1 MVQTLFATKL
11 KMGQAWTKSGK
22 RLAVTKLKVDHN
34 VVLGE
39 KQMDR
44 DGYGAFQIGYGIKKL
59 KNMSKPLKTILDKSG
74 FSFGVRQIK
83 EVKPSEAGAMKVGDS
98 IQMSDVLHVG
108 DIVHVQGVTKG
119 RGFAGVMKRHG
130 FHGGPRTHGQSDR
143 MRAPGSIGN
152 RTTPGRVFKGKRMAG
167 HYGSVNLSVKN
178 LQVVYLDPTA
188 NEVWVS
194 GPVPSYNSATVRI
207 SVAGN
212 EEFEGLQTKEVKVPV
227 AEEQKVAESVAEAPV
242 EVKAEEPKIEEKIEM
257 KEEKKEEK
265 I

>member
-22 RLAVTKLKVDHN
+22 RLAVTKLKVDNN

-39 KQMDR
+39 KQMER
-44 DGYGAFQIGYGIKKL
+44 DGYQAFQIGYGIKKL
-59 KNMSKPLKTILDKSG
+59 KNMTKPLKTILDKSG
-74 FSFGVRQIK
+74 FSFGVRQIR
-83 EVKPSEAGAMKVGDS
+83 EIKPTDAESTMKIGDTLQ
-98 IQMSDVLHVG
+98 ISDVLHIG
-108 DIVHVQGVTKG
+108 DIVHVQGVSKG

-143 MRAPGSIGN
+143 ERAPGSIGN

-167 HYGSVNLSVKN
+167 HYGNVNMSVKN
-178 LQVVYLDPTA
+178 LQIVHLDTIN

-207 SVAGN
+207 KVAGN
-212 EEFEGLQTKEVKVPV
+212 EEFEGLQNIAVQEPVVMEAEPQVIETVEATEVKV
-227 AEEQKVAESVAEAPV
+227 
-242 EVKAEEPKIEEKIEM
+242 EEKETATV
-257 KEEKKEEK
+257 
-265 I
+265 